1 MHRSF
6 DESAK
11 VEAKVVAHAV
21 ASEKWQAPALSSL
34 VNRLAQPA
42 GKATQSSS
50 PLRRQL
56 QPQDDQVYL
65 DASSDEEEEAAQQEP
80 PESSRDAGLSI
91 YSAAAEPFR
100 ALLACI
106 ANAPGEKPVGCREHR
121 QGLLLS
127 FQVSFTK
134 R

>member
-1 MHRSF
+1 MIDNNIVHVLRPF
-6 DESAK
+6 DKSAE
-11 VEAKVVAHAV
+11 VEAKVLVHAV

-42 GKATQSSS
+42 GKTTQSSS

-80 PESSRDAGLSI
+80 PERSRDAGLSI
-91 YSAAAEPFR
+91 YSAAAEPLHCKC
-100 ALLACI
+100 AW
-106 ANAPGEKPVGCREHR
+106 
-121 QGLLLS
+121 
-127 FQVSFTK
+127 
-134 R
+134 